1 MRFFLTITS
10 ILVLLI
16 SCKKVNGYEVDCN
29 FEKKK
34 AQNDF
39 KYKNYT
45 YTQIFGLYDGLE
57 LNSRKELISRL
68 KKYNV
73 KFDSISV
80 SCIVFENTKYE
91 NCYAKE
97 MNKLLKQKFG
107 KTFFEE
113 QEKLAIK
120 DYVMKNIDSIYQY
133 ENCDE
138 TSRYPNSTINNQFD
152 IIENDYFL
160 KYKTPKNYIEKK
172 EKYYSYTSADF
183 ILTKEGK
190 VKDLTIES
198 SFQNNKNKIF
208 EKQFNQQVKEFVL
221 KTKWI
226 PAKIEGINVNSY
238 YGLTIHYK

>member
-16 SCKKVNGYEVDCN
+16 SCKKENGYEVDCN

-160 KYKTPKNYIEKK
+160 KYKTPKNYIGKK
-172 EKYYSYTSADF
+172 RE
-183 ILTKEGK
+183 ILFLYKCRFYFDKGR
-190 VKDLTIES
+190 ES
-198 SFQNNKNKIF
+198 
-208 EKQFNQQVKEFVL
+208 
-221 KTKWI
+221 
-226 PAKIEGINVNSY
+226 
-238 YGLTIHYK
+238 

>member
-16 SCKKVNGYEVDCN
+16 SCKKENGYEVDCN

-80 SCIVFENTKYE
+80 SCIVFENTKY
-91 NCYAKE
+91 
-97 MNKLLKQKFG
+97 
-107 KTFFEE
+107 
-113 QEKLAIK
+113 
-120 DYVMKNIDSIYQY
+120 
-133 ENCDE
+133 
-138 TSRYPNSTINNQFD
+138 
-152 IIENDYFL
+152 
-160 KYKTPKNYIEKK
+160 
-172 EKYYSYTSADF
+172 
-183 ILTKEGK
+183 
-190 VKDLTIES
+190 
-198 SFQNNKNKIF
+198 
-208 EKQFNQQVKEFVL
+208 
-221 KTKWI
+221 
-226 PAKIEGINVNSY
+226 
-238 YGLTIHYK
+238 